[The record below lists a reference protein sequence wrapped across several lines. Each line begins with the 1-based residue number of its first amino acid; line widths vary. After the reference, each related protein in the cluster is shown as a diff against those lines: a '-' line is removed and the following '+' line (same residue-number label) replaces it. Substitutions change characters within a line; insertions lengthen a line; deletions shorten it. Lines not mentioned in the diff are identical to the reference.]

1 MALRQP
7 AEVEQFNFS
16 DMDKFFVYAIYNKT
30 YNKIY
35 IGQTK
40 NLEERLK
47 LHNKKI
53 LKGFTSRFDGDW
65 KIIYAEEVENR
76 QKALIREKQLKSY
89 QGRRFVKQFI
99 PA

>member
-1 MALRQP
+1 VALRQP

-47 LHNKKI
+47 LHNKK
-53 LKGFTSRFDGDW
+53 
-65 KIIYAEEVENR
+65 Y
-76 QKALIREKQLKSY
+76 
-89 QGRRFVKQFI
+89 
-99 PA
+99 